1 LIINKS
7 QALQIVTKNGLHLKT
22 LPSRFQK
29 DKEIVLAAVNN
40 DGFAIVDIDKKFMN
54 DKEVAL
60 QAVQNNKLAYLLLIN
75 SNLMEDKDILAL
87 VT

>member
-1 LIINKS
+1 MIINKS
-7 QALQIVTKNGLHLKT
+7 QALQIVTKNVLHLKT

-40 DGFAIVDIDKKFMN
+40 DGFAIVNIDKNFLN